1 MLVGVANY
9 KVGGDLK
16 VGVTPLPKSLIGGG
30 VDKEGG
36 NTPKIEDNK

>member
-16 VGVTPLPKSLIGGG
+16 VGVTPPKILNWRG
-30 VDKEGG
+30 VDTEGG

>member
-16 VGVTPLPKSLIGGG
+16 VGVTPPKVLNWGG

>member
-16 VGVTPLPKSLIGGG
+16 VGVTPPKVLYWGGG
-30 VDKEGG
+30 
-36 NTPKIEDNK
+36 